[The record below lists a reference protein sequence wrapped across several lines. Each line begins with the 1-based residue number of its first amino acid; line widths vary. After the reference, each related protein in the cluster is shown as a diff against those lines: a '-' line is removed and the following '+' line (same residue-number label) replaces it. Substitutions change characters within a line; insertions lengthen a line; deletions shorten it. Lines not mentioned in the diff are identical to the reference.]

1 MKIGY
6 FRRICKLSD
15 CLYDLQEMDVIMAF
29 DDGEFKEI
37 ICTVQLEGLKE
48 GTDIK
53 YLIKKIF
60 YGSKQA
66 PRMWNKYT
74 NAYFLS
80 LF

>member
-53 YLIKKIF
+53 FLIKRSSMDRNKNLECGTSILMLIF
-60 YGSKQA
+60 
-66 PRMWNKYT
+66 
-74 NAYFLS
+74 
-80 LF
+80 